1 MWNFL
6 TRLNWGNIAEGVFIM
21 VLGTVSLALI
31 YRFRKIIAA
40 WLKRRFNR
48 LCRFMKISQCFPRH
62 TLEFR
67 RLIRQNSQFARA
79 NNRLRVELGKI
90 DLQGIQRNKQLREA
104 QEKLL
109 VFAAEFQE
117 WSWEDV
123 SIEFQ
128 WSLAFAQF
136 VVDSC
141 RRDNMV
147 EGSSWFDGIENR
159 NSFSITHKGRSYLF
173 HKGLLNID

>member
-1 MWNFL
+1 MFGGISWSNIIEGICITVGSTVAL
-6 TRLNWGNIAEGVFIM
+6 TL
-21 VLGTVSLALI
+21 L

-62 TLEFR
+62 TFEFR
-67 RLIRQNSQFARA
+67 RLIRQNCQLTRA

-90 DLQGIQRNKQLREA
+90 DLQEIQRDKQLREA

-109 VFAAEFQE
+109 IFAAELQE

-123 SIEFQ
+123 SMEFQ
-128 WSLAFAQF
+128 WSLAFTQF
-136 VVDSC
+136 VVDAC
-141 RRDNMV
+141 MRDNMV
-147 EGSSWFDGIENR
+147 EGSSWFDAFENR

-173 HKGLLNID
+173 SKGLLSID